1 MSKLTTEKFLKKQ
14 KGVSVYWFTEG
25 NNTTKIPS
33 TLPSTK
39 VTNQYSGKPLL
50 DNFNT
55 NPKPPE
61 APQNQKAWSSEEVQ
75 QMMNKTT
82 EEMNK
87 LRQQLTL
94 SQETQEIL
102 KNQPGLNLEKKEQE
116 IGNQAVAEMPNPKQ
130 AESLWGK
137 MKGGINDMFKG
148 ANNKWNSV
156 PKWQKIAILSA
167 IALGTAP
174 VALGGTAFAAT
185 VFAGTP
191 LASLGYGG
199 LASLGVGGAT
209 GIGLKAAALG
219 VMGGSFLGVGA
230 EALTRKK
237 PLEQNQPSTENL
249 DQPTQTPTIPT
260 EQAKVEAESGEKR
273 IDLVIKSMEN
283 GHTTNF
289 NGIKITFVKTPDN
302 KTAIAEITLENG
314 DKSTALTAELLNS
327 DPKLVAHLE
336 KELKIEPLTETTS
349 SSNESKSPET
359 EISGLEAKID
369 RAIEFLLRNS
379 VSNIENIKNGIKIKL
394 NGEDVTINH
403 FSLTGKYNLFNNRG
417 ETIKSFNPLEVKQ
430 FLQENPNILNQI
442 LKEQIKQTQ
451 EKLDTYE
458 ANENYGYYKFSSP
471 QGDLK
476 IPIYLN
482 VSSGILFSRDP
493 NNNNILKQ
501 AGLYIPPLTEEKRSN
516 KEYFSI
522 AKNMFRLGEEYG
534 DFKFINRIDKETTTS
549 KNESK
554 SPENSEKSLE
564 QRVDAA
570 LDTLVKKLKGDITID
585 LKDSGKLTFRADN
598 GNLFLADNNGKEVE
612 LTERTKEEVIKFIAG
627 ELGRVKALEDSVKS
641 LNQSSELPEG
651 EKNEPKNVN
660 ELLEVISAET
670 PTTTPEIT
678 EPPTTPEAKSPEV
691 KSEFGELNTVEAVNG
706 YNELRESVSEVSQGK
721 EFKEEMK
728 LFQEDLEL
736 IDPTGLKAKQVIQD
750 ALGLKGEHSNEYVA
764 TAMENAIALSKM
776 RELPDYVVDSINTVD
791 PKSSLELVNKIND
804 VKLTLK
810 EAEEKPEKAEAMKS
824 IPSIFRIIEKYSQA
838 AKFMQVMKTFA
849 EDIFKYGQEGLKVEQ
864 TLQNIVAGKN
874 EEPTASM
881 LEAISQEEGG
891 KEIAKLIV
899 KNTPEEIS
907 NILNNPGN
915 HQQKLQLHQAISKM
929 AGMAGVKYEVPQ
941 TITNQV
947 SVENY
952 NKLDTKEAVADYLK
966 NHKGQKV
973 WMKLKG
979 TDIFEQVVPKIN
991 TGVSGGEWILG
1002 SIEVGLGGMERKIG
1016 ADDITLAVEPPV
1028 SQE

>member
-1 MSKLTTEKFLKKQ
+1 M
-14 KGVSVYWFTEG
+14 
-25 NNTTKIPS
+25 
-33 TLPSTK
+33 
-39 VTNQYSGKPLL
+39 
-50 DNFNT
+50 
-55 NPKPPE
+55 
-61 APQNQKAWSSEEVQ
+61 
-75 QMMNKTT
+75 
-82 EEMNK
+82 
-87 LRQQLTL
+87 
-94 SQETQEIL
+94 
-102 KNQPGLNLEKKEQE
+102 
-116 IGNQAVAEMPNPKQ
+116 
-130 AESLWGK
+130 
-137 MKGGINDMFKG
+137 
-148 ANNKWNSV
+148 
-156 PKWQKIAILSA
+156 
-167 IALGTAP
+167 
-174 VALGGTAFAAT
+174 
-185 VFAGTP
+185 
-191 LASLGYGG
+191 
-199 LASLGVGGAT
+199 
-209 GIGLKAAALG
+209 
-219 VMGGSFLGVGA
+219 
-230 EALTRKK
+230 
-237 PLEQNQPSTENL
+237 
-249 DQPTQTPTIPT
+249 
-260 EQAKVEAESGEKR
+260 
-273 IDLVIKSMEN
+273 
-283 GHTTNF
+283 
-289 NGIKITFVKTPDN
+289 
-302 KTAIAEITLENG
+302 
-314 DKSTALTAELLNS
+314 
-327 DPKLVAHLE
+327 
-336 KELKIEPLTETTS
+336 
-349 SSNESKSPET
+349 
-359 EISGLEAKID
+359 EAKID

-482 VSSGILFSRDP
+482 VSSSILFSRDP
-493 NNNNILKQ
+493 NNNNMLKQ
-501 AGLYIPPLTEEKRSN
+501 AGLDIPPLTEEKRSD

-522 AKNMFRLGEEYG
+522 AKNMFRLGKEYG
-534 DFKFINRIDKETTTS
+534 DFKFINRIDKDTTTS

-598 GNLFLADNNGKEVE
+598 GNLFLADNNRKEVE

-651 EKNEPKNVN
+651 KKNEPKNVN

-721 EFKEEMK
+721 KFKEEMK

-824 IPSIFRIIEKYSQA
+824 VPSIFRIIEKYSQA

-849 EDIFKYGQEGLKVEQ
+849 ENSFKYGQEGLKVEQ

-891 KEIAKLIV
+891 QEIAKLIV